1 MTHPGDL
8 EEDRPEDLE
17 EDRPEDLEEDR
28 PEDLEEDRPEDQEED
43 RPEDQEDPHRGEQ
56 ERNKDKHRDPPT
68 SSSAGNLKYLRG
80 IVPKLRNSSPNGTYL
95 SELTTQTQPFKT
107 PTKGA

>member
-1 MTHPGDL
+1 MTHPEDL

-28 PEDLEEDRPEDQEED
+28 PEDLEEDRLED
-43 RPEDQEDPHRGEQ
+43 REDPHRVEQ
-56 ERNKDKHRDPPT
+56 ERNKDKHPDPPT
-68 SSSAGNLKYLRG
+68 SSSAGSRKYLKE
-80 IVPKLRNSSPNGTYL
+80 IVPKLRNSSPSGTYL

-107 PTKGA
+107 PTRGV